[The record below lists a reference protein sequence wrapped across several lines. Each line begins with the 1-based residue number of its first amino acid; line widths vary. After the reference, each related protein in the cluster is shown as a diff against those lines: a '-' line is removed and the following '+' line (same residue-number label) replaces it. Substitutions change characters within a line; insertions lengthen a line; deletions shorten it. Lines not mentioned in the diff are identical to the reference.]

1 MTVPKWWTNDRVT
14 ELRTRYANGETYG
27 EIGRAMHAVSRNAII
42 GKAHR
47 LGLLARRKGFK
58 HKTGYK
64 SRRRSAPRTQ
74 RIVLTTTDMPVTV
87 VRNRQPEPTK
97 DELRRLFETAWRNT
111 ANGEQNE
118 TVRKEIHDPRRK
130 HSIGRGVREG
140 V

>member
-1 MTVPKWWTNDRVT
+1 MWSDEKETTLKQMWEGGFSASVIGN
-14 ELRTRYANGETYG
+14 ELGY
-27 EIGRAMHAVSRNAII
+27 SRNAII